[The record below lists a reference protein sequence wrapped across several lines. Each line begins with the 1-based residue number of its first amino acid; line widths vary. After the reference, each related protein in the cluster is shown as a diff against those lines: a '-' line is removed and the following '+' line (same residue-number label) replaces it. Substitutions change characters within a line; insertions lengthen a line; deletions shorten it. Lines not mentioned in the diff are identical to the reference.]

1 MSSISHGILDMQAG
15 TGGAANTSSYAT
27 AAAVPNPRAAHRRPK
42 TGNSDGSRDEGLE
55 SVHGAPGSD
64 RTAMVRVD
72 SSVAKRGASGL
83 NSFTFSFARKR
94 SYKRALNRAAAHG
107 SAWYRG
113 QWLSL
118 ATLRRDYVTNG
129 GAQTTMQHIPTA
141 SRSQHKSGSRF
152 SLRALSW
159 NCGGLSNLKDELHT
173 WLKEHGS
180 DFHVVMLQETWYR
193 ADMDFLDRGW
203 ICINSGIGEGAAR
216 AHAGVMV
223 LLRRDIFDQSH
234 VRFHSVVPG
243 RLLHVQALCKG
254 GWVNVINI
262 YQYSW
267 GLATDEAKLLTKRAA
282 ILDKVRATLGQIPKG
297 NFLLVGGD
305 LNTAC
310 KASLPWLG
318 RGMLQK
324 DQASP
329 DSECLEQLLQDF
341 SLCAVNTFGRPTAFT
356 YVHEGY
362 KVPRKSFVDFV
373 LIRKTQS
380 GTSSATLL
388 PKFEVGRWR
397 EGGRHLPV
405 QVTVTLRPYLYQVR
419 KAPREWPVWKC
430 KLLQQVVKTQPELA
444 AQYQEQ
450 VQEQLEAEIA
460 YTPQQLNQ
468 LLLQVGKQVFDIQRP
483 RAQPPAWASAEH
495 TSLIKQM
502 WTHYRLMKRRRS
514 LPGTRAVLHAWRHQ
528 VAFLRM
534 HKVVQKHSRRL
545 RRERFDQL
553 LVEAERC
560 DQADGASATFSLIK
574 KWAPKQARKR
584 TQLRAASGRL
594 LCPAEEV
601 KELATFWKDICAG
614 EDGRAPR
621 SQQPRHAYHVTREE
635 LVYALRSL
643 KGSKAAPAHCA
654 PHVMW
659 HIAAEPIATH
669 LEEQVLTRWG
679 QETAEVFE
687 EWSDSWLTFL
697 NKPHK
702 VGNKPSDLRPIS
714 LLEPAGK
721 AMSGIVKQHL
731 MPFLQPWIEAR
742 NLFGYLPNRSA
753 QQALCIVFQ
762 HCADVRERAKAQGR
776 DLYAIRRGQH
786 RGGCAGGLQVS
797 IDFTQ
802 AFDRVNRDLLHSA
815 LLLMRVPED
824 LRCLIMQWVESTT
837 FHVTQD
843 DAEAEFSSTRGIRQ
857 GCRLS
862 PSLWV
867 CVSVFLLHLIEQE
880 MGPTWCNNH
889 LVGFADDT
897 HLRWDVTE
905 AAHLHQAMEQAHR
918 VLQLLERVGLQLSRD
933 KTVCLLRLEGVQAPT
948 IKRKITEMTKDGRVL
963 KLSAEYTLPLKQEH
977 VYLGACITYDDL
989 EHKNMKHRVH
999 AGKVAFQRVRK
1010 FLMAEKAATLQ
1021 KRLRLWQAIVIPTVM
1036 YSITAS
1042 GVLPKG
1048 FELLRVM
1055 LTKQA
1060 RAIARSPRHRMGGEQ
1075 GDEVIT
1081 ESDEAFWNKVG
1092 LAPPA
1097 KLVQQR
1103 LEATI
1108 ARTSQLGKVLSTE
1121 DARLCSVV
1129 QERERA
1135 LRQLF
1140 QDRCLQPASATAVH
1154 VCDLCH
1160 AEFGDFG
1167 SLRAHKAKMHSTT
1180 RRQTPAPEFDRQRH
1194 GVDGMP
1200 KCSMC
1205 GHQFLRW
1212 ADLQKHV
1219 EGNFCQ
1225 QSHNTTQVSTTTSKP
1240 SVLQRIRE
1248 GQLRVDPLSLDD
1260 LTAELK
1266 QELLQHCAICRQWQP
1281 DHKYIKVHWG
1291 RVHKA
1296 EWQAHE
1302 ASTFQWRRAHIPR
1315 ISGTCDWCDKK
1326 VSRGSVHSD
1335 SCPVLFQLSMTRSMV
1350 HSTTTGATMDTVSA
1364 GTEFVTVPLP
1374 EVAANKHWTKQCQL
1388 CNATFTARGMSKHM
1402 EQAHAQVWAT
1412 SKPVVEAL
1420 CTQWATSL
1428 KSPCQ
1433 FCGGRFNRSTQHARV
1448 CHVLFQAALKHSL
1461 RATPAVVDDGGPNLG
1476 GGVPGNLRGNDAG
1489 SSGHCGKEGSGGIR
1503 TERAKQTATLGDC
1516 KGFQGQGLG
1525 QRKSGRKRMEQ
1536 SVSQRELHSEPER
1549 AYHGGLAAHDAHRR
1563 APLSATRDGIA
1574 DAKAGQ
1580 AVPSPLRDGAP
1591 GNGSHVLGSCSG
1603 LEESQRRTTPES
1615 GQIVEDHPSAVHDDG
1630 AGGPLGQDDGS
1641 RTDQG
1646 QLDQARLV
1654 ADNHGAAGMALHGVD
1669 GGEAR
1674 AGQDQGGNPP
1684 QRHDGDHSRDQA
1696 KPLGQGRRVG
1706 AQVPQRTPAGGADGG
1721 RYAPVSAVNQHARS
1735 SGGPHL
1741 RALSKD
1747 GGQHGAQ
1754 DRGGATSRRK
1764 TQTPTIGAAA
1774 SGSHGTVTAEQVKMM
1789 QRQVFG
1795 IRLRNPHNTCYI
1807 NSFALLWAW
1816 AYAHTDPSR
1825 LDQLTGRAKPALRA
1839 MLQSTG
1845 VVNLLESFAW
1855 RFLFAGWARVAQQHD
1870 VSEWIQHVM
1879 FQVDLLSFAG
1889 TWQARINLD
1898 GLLHVRDTADAK
1910 IPIILKMTT
1919 GATEYTLQDLFDGWS
1934 STEEAIRGFSS
1945 FPQDFCC
1952 CVARFDFSSS
1962 DVQKLRTPVSLIEP
1976 EVRVPCFVDNNTVE
1990 LQYSTFQILGAI
2002 AHYGDSIR
2010 HGHYRA
2016 FLREQDCWYIT
2027 DDNTKARKAKPADMF
2042 DLWSNCYVIWL
2053 RSLHC

>member
-1 MSSISHGILDMQAG
+1 MSITESEARAQKLGLSADVLQLVVDGGVNTLAKFAYVSSFIPGQSDETPFVTALKELLKRDATVGELSVFRRLHSESYALVAAELKAQVERTTDAPARSLAAPDRADLLARQDDETRNSRDKEDRTLTVDNSGNVHIKNADIKGEDLPLNRYREVPAGYVRVSIQQLLQVTAAGRPLDAVWMRLVKSSPLATKVFIRNLDARLKTELRNCCSRILLGRADVRDGQVWVERDGGDSVFDFQGTLRRGVDLSLDGSHAVFSARRLVHATRPWSGCRLVLVAFSISA
-15 TGGAANTSSYAT
+15 
-27 AAAVPNPRAAHRRPK
+27 
-42 TGNSDGSRDEGLE
+42 
-55 SVHGAPGSD
+55 VHG
-64 RTAMVRVD
+64 
-72 SSVAKRGASGL
+72 L
-83 NSFTFSFARKR
+83 
-94 SYKRALNRAAAHG
+94 
-107 SAWYRG
+107 SADHM
-113 QWLSL
+113 
-118 ATLRRDYVTNG
+118 ATLRRLEFHVPSETEILNAEHSAAVCYTVPIVRDTAATATDEFPKTSALPPEPPMQIDSSGSAPSGPLGLGGCSGGSGSPAGASPERGFVLEIFARTGALSREFHQLGFEVMPIDKGAHRLPLAKLCSLDLALASSWQYLTHVLDQFPVRYIHVELPYATFGPTQGLRQLVSGVPVHSDNGDASIGSRLALADSLLSHVVNFLRVASVKSIIWTLEHPHSSFLWSMPEVRLLQVMPTTSVVYDLCNFGTPHRLRRQFLTTCKELASLNQTCQGNHPHVPIASGVETHPKSLCRQVAAAVAKCLGVATDDPGPAPAPPPVAQQRRGKAPANLLPEFGLVKLCVSTFLPEDLEWPDTDWTAEDFANACKFIRPALLGKVRDGFLEGPLTEDELDRRDYVSNG

-141 SRSQHKSGSRF
+141 SRSQHKSHKSGSRF

-282 ILDKVRATLGQIPKG
+282 IWDKVRATLGQIPKG

-1121 DARLCSVV
+1121 DAID
-1129 QERERA
+1129 A
-1135 LRQLF
+1135 F
-1140 QDRCLQPASATAVH
+1140 NQPA
-1154 VCDLCH
+1154 
-1160 AEFGDFG
+1160 
-1167 SLRAHKAKMHSTT
+1167 
-1180 RRQTPAPEFDRQRH
+1180 P
-1194 GVDGMP
+1194 
-1200 KCSMC
+1200 
-1205 GHQFLRW
+1205 
-1212 ADLQKHV
+1212 
-1219 EGNFCQ
+1219 Q
-1225 QSHNTTQVSTTTSKP
+1225 QYMFVTFVMLSSVSTTTSKP

-1248 GQLRVDPLSLDD
+1248 GV
-1260 LTAELK
+1260 
-1266 QELLQHCAICRQWQP
+1266 
-1281 DHKYIKVHWG
+1281 G
-1291 RVHKA
+1291 N
-1296 EWQAHE
+1296 
-1302 ASTFQWRRAHIPR
+1302 FQT
-1315 ISGTCDWCDKK
+1315 SG
-1326 VSRGSVHSD
+1326 
-1335 SCPVLFQLSMTRSMV
+1335 
-1350 HSTTTGATMDTVSA
+1350 
-1364 GTEFVTVPLP
+1364 
-1374 EVAANKHWTKQCQL
+1374 
-1388 CNATFTARGMSKHM
+1388 
-1402 EQAHAQVWAT
+1402 
-1412 SKPVVEAL
+1412 
-1420 CTQWATSL
+1420 
-1428 KSPCQ
+1428 
-1433 FCGGRFNRSTQHARV
+1433 
-1448 CHVLFQAALKHSL
+1448 
-1461 RATPAVVDDGGPNLG
+1461 
-1476 GGVPGNLRGNDAG
+1476 
-1489 SSGHCGKEGSGGIR
+1489 
-1503 TERAKQTATLGDC
+1503 
-1516 KGFQGQGLG
+1516 
-1525 QRKSGRKRMEQ
+1525 
-1536 SVSQRELHSEPER
+1536 
-1549 AYHGGLAAHDAHRR
+1549 
-1563 APLSATRDGIA
+1563 
-1574 DAKAGQ
+1574 
-1580 AVPSPLRDGAP
+1580 
-1591 GNGSHVLGSCSG
+1591 
-1603 LEESQRRTTPES
+1603 
-1615 GQIVEDHPSAVHDDG
+1615 
-1630 AGGPLGQDDGS
+1630 
-1641 RTDQG
+1641 
-1646 QLDQARLV
+1646 
-1654 ADNHGAAGMALHGVD
+1654 
-1669 GGEAR
+1669 
-1674 AGQDQGGNPP
+1674 
-1684 QRHDGDHSRDQA
+1684 
-1696 KPLGQGRRVG
+1696 
-1706 AQVPQRTPAGGADGG
+1706 
-1721 RYAPVSAVNQHARS
+1721 
-1735 SGGPHL
+1735 
-1741 RALSKD
+1741 
-1747 GGQHGAQ
+1747 
-1754 DRGGATSRRK
+1754 
-1764 TQTPTIGAAA
+1764 
-1774 SGSHGTVTAEQVKMM
+1774 
-1789 QRQVFG
+1789 
-1795 IRLRNPHNTCYI
+1795 
-1807 NSFALLWAW
+1807 
-1816 AYAHTDPSR
+1816 
-1825 LDQLTGRAKPALRA
+1825 
-1839 MLQSTG
+1839 
-1845 VVNLLESFAW
+1845 
-1855 RFLFAGWARVAQQHD
+1855 
-1870 VSEWIQHVM
+1870 
-1879 FQVDLLSFAG
+1879 
-1889 TWQARINLD
+1889 
-1898 GLLHVRDTADAK
+1898 
-1910 IPIILKMTT
+1910 
-1919 GATEYTLQDLFDGWS
+1919 
-1934 STEEAIRGFSS
+1934 
-1945 FPQDFCC
+1945 
-1952 CVARFDFSSS
+1952 
-1962 DVQKLRTPVSLIEP
+1962 
-1976 EVRVPCFVDNNTVE
+1976 
-1990 LQYSTFQILGAI
+1990 
-2002 AHYGDSIR
+2002 
-2010 HGHYRA
+2010 
-2016 FLREQDCWYIT
+2016 
-2027 DDNTKARKAKPADMF
+2027 
-2042 DLWSNCYVIWL
+2042 
-2053 RSLHC
+2053 